1 MKCIVDTNVLVSA
14 SLFPESVPAAA
25 FFKAATM
32 PNSVAVCDYSIDELH
47 RVYSRKFPTKRQML
61 DSFLTV
67 LYRTAEIIDTPPESE
82 ATDDEAAIR
91 DLDDR
96 PILRA
101 AQKSDA
107 EILITGDR
115 DFLESGITR
124 PLIITPADFMQIQN
138 T

>member
-14 SLFPESVPAAA
+14 SLFPKSVPAAA
-25 FFKAATM
+25 FFKAATI
-32 PNSVAVCDYSIDELH
+32 PNSVVVCDYSVDELH
-47 RVYSRKFPTKRQML
+47 QVYSRKFPNKHQML

-115 DFLESGITR
+115 DFLKSGITN
-124 PLIITPADFMQIQN
+124 PHIVTPAEFMRIQD